1 MIREFCPNGIK
12 TVPLWKYTAWDKKFN
27 AVDNSMQ
34 KSIIKYKYLLANKLN
49 EIVDNTG
56 DIRILYTSEEVAYTT
71 EEKAGEFI
79 SQGEI
84 VAIPWGGNPNVKY
97 YNGRFITGDNRI
109 ATSIAPKILDTKFLY
124 YVLLNKLDIISTF
137 YRGAGIKHPS
147 MLSVLTLE
155 IPLPPLNIQKE
166 IVSILDSF
174 TSLLDKMKQEIEMRK
189 KQMEYYIDK
198 FYGGDFDG
206 MMRLADI
213 PGNSV
218 AQFSDLG
225 PIIRGKRFVRDDI
238 RTVGQPCIHY
248 GDMYTYY
255 GTMAVTAKTF
265 LERDFPKKMRYAHKG
280 DVVIVGAGENDYDI
294 GVGLVWMGE
303 EPAAVHDACYI
314 LKHHQIPM
322 YISYYLRSNIYHQQ
336 LKKYVSS
343 GKISSFSAE
352 GLGKV
357 YIPIQPEDKQ
367 RQIVSI
373 LDTFETYISKLEK
386 MIELRQ
392 KQYEYY
398 REKLLTFE

>member
-97 YNGRFITGDNRI
+97 YNGRFVTGDNRI

-124 YVLLNKLDIISTF
+124 YVLLNKLDIINTF

-147 MLSVLTLE
+147 MFSVLTLE

-174 TSLLDKMKQEIEMRK
+174 TSLIDKMKQEVEMRK
-189 KQMEYYIDK
+189 KQMEYYLNILICKDNVAARL
-198 FYGGDFDG
+198 FGDIG
-206 MMRLADI
+206 
-213 PGNSV
+213 V
-218 AQFSDLG
+218 VQ
-225 PIIRGKRFVRDDI
+225 RGKRVVRKELALQ
-238 RTVGQPCIHY
+238 GCIPVFQNSLTPL
-248 GDMYTYY
+248 GYY
-255 GTMAVTAKTF
+255 QYSNIPANNTFIISAGT
-265 LERDFPKKMRYAHKG
+265 
-280 DVVIVGAGENDYDI
+280 AGEI
-294 GVGLVWMGE
+294 GFSAKPFWAADDCLV
-303 EPAAVHDACYI
+303 
-314 LKHHQIPM
+314 
-322 YISYYLRSNIYHQQ
+322 ISSVLCDSKYLYYYLKTQEQ
-336 LKKYVSS
+336 FLKSQIRGGAMKRLSRETIE
-343 GKISSFSAE
+343 KLE
-352 GLGKV
+352 
-357 YIPIQPEDKQ
+357 IPVPSLEKQ

>member
-1 MIREFCPNGIK
+1 MNKIAELISRLCPDGVEFKTLDSLVSYVQPGPYIVSSTEYDAHYSTPVLTAGQSFILGYTNEEEGI
-12 TVPLWKYTAWDKKFN
+12 YN
-27 AVDNSMQ
+27 ASSQKPVIIFDDFTTSFHWVDFDFKV
-34 KSIIKYKYLLANKLN
+34 KSSAL
-49 EIVDNTG
+49 
-56 DIRILYTSEEVAYTT
+56 
-71 EEKAGEFI
+71 
-79 SQGEI
+79 
-84 VAIPWGGNPNVKY
+84 
-97 YNGRFITGDNRI
+97 
-109 ATSIAPKILDTKFLY
+109 KILKIKDKQEADFRYIYMAMKTIHFIPTNHMRHWISLYSKF
-124 YVLLNKLDIISTF
+124 
-137 YRGAGIKHPS
+137 
-147 MLSVLTLE
+147 E

-174 TSLLDKMKQEIEMRK
+174 TSLIDKMKQEVEMRK
-189 KQMEYYIDK
+189 KQMVYYIDK

-255 GTMAVTAKTF
+255 GTKAATAKTF
-265 LERDFPKKMRYAHKG
+265 LERDFPKKMRYAYKG

-303 EPAAVHDACYI
+303 EPAAVHDSCYI

-367 RQIVSI
+367 RQIATI

>member
-56 DIRILYTSEEVAYTT
+56 DIRILYTSEEVSYTT

-97 YNGRFITGDNRI
+97 YNGRFVTGDNRI

-124 YVLLNKLDIISTF
+124 YVLLNKLDIINTF

-147 MLSVLTLE
+147 MFSVLTLE

-174 TSLLDKMKQEIEMRK
+174 TSLIGKMKQEVEMRK
-189 KQMEYYIDK
+189 KQMEYYREKLMAPQTNWKIK
-198 FYGGDFDG
+198 TLGEIGTFTRGNGLQKSDFRVKG
-206 MMRLADI
+206 FPR
-213 PGNSV
+213 V
-218 AQFSDLG
+218 
-225 PIIRGKRFVRDDI
+225 
-238 RTVGQPCIHY
+238 HY
-248 GDMYTYY
+248 GQIHTYY
-255 GTMAVTAKTF
+255 NTCIYKTKSFCEEDLAKKLQKASYGDLLIATTSEDVKACCKAAVWFGA
-265 LERDFPKKMRYAHKG
+265 G
-280 DVVIVGAGENDYDI
+280 DVAYSGDSFCYSHDQDPKYMAYLFQTEMFAKQKQKAATGAKVIRVSGES
-294 GVGLVWMGE
+294 M
-303 EPAAVHDACYI
+303 A
-314 LKHHQIPM
+314 
-322 YISYYLRSNIYHQQ
+322 
-336 LKKYVSS
+336 
-343 GKISSFSAE
+343 SFSFAFPP
-352 GLGKV
+352 LV
-357 YIPIQPEDKQ
+357 QQ
-367 RQIVSI
+367 RQIASI

>member
-1 MIREFCPNGIK
+1 MRRVRLKEIGTFYSGLSGKSKSDFSEGNALLVTYRNIFNNPVLNPAIND
-12 TVPLWKYTAWDKKFN
+12 TVVVGEDEKQNEVLW
-27 AVDNSMQ
+27 
-34 KSIIKYKYLLANKLN
+34 
-49 EIVDNTG
+49 G
-56 DIRILYTSEEVAYTT
+56 DIL
-71 EEKAGEFI
+71 
-79 SQGEI
+79 
-84 VAIPWGGNPNVKY
+84 
-97 YNGRFITGDNRI
+97 ITGSSETPAD
-109 ATSIAPKILDTKFLY
+109 AGMSSV
-124 YVLLNKLDIISTF
+124 VLFNPHEKMYLNSFCFGFRLNDMNEVLPSYIGHLLRSTF
-137 YRGAGIKHPS
+137 IRAAISKTAFGVTRFNVNRMRFADI
-147 MLSVLTLE
+147 E

-174 TSLLDKMKQEIEMRK
+174 TSLIDKMKQEVEMRK
-189 KQMEYYIDK
+189 KQMEYYIDR

-218 AQFSDLG
+218 VHFSDLG

-238 RTVGQPCIHY
+238 RTEGQPCIHY

-255 GTMAVTAKTF
+255 GTKAATAKTF

-303 EPAAVHDACYI
+303 EPAAVHDSCYI

-357 YIPIQPEDKQ
+357 YIPIQSEDKQ
-367 RQIVSI
+367 RQIASI